1 MSQNERLTALN
12 QLRDAVV
19 QGYGDYECTPTK
31 VDVNRR
37 PQLTVHEYGPDR
49 VPRIEPNTRK
59 WRSLRLVGKR
69 SLQDLVIIKE
79 EGRPDVVPP
88 LVYGV
93 IQAGSEPL
101 SARFGVLLGRRTIN
115 DIAEQMGYVPIYS
128 AEELI

>member
-12 QLRDAVV
+12 QLRDAVA
-19 QGYGDYECTPTK
+19 QGYGDYECTPAK

-37 PQLTVHEYGPDR
+37 PQLTVHEYSPDR
-49 VPRIEPNTRK
+49 VPRVEPNTGNWK
-59 WRSLRLVGKR
+59 KLQLVGKR
-69 SLQDLVIIKE
+69 SLQDLVIIEE

-115 DIAEQMGYVPIYS
+115 DVAEQVGQPPIYS